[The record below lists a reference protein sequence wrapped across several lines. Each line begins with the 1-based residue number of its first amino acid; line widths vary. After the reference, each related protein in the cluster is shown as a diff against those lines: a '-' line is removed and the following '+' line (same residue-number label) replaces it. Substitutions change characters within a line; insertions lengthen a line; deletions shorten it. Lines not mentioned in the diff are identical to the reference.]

1 MLTRTINAFNTATES
16 ENRIHDDATASR
28 FGFVGGLVP
37 GVDVFAYMAHGP
49 ARVFGRDWLSEG
61 GMRARFVQ
69 PVYDGD
75 DAELAAS
82 ILGDDELKLQLT
94 SRGVLCGEGSALR
107 RVDEAMPDILPRGR
121 QPDQAKRP
129 KASMESLPV
138 GKVLGYP
145 LELYTA
151 ELGREHLDA
160 VREDRALYDDGRI
173 CNPAWML
180 RRANYIL
187 ATNVMLGP
195 WIHVES
201 DVRLHGLLLDG
212 QAADVR
218 AVVADNFERK
228 GHLTVAL
235 DVCVLADDELKM
247 SGRHVAI
254 YEPRQV
260 RGFGLPISQRD

>member
-1 MLTRTINAFNTATES
+1 MTLSRTITAFNTATAS
-16 ENRIHDDATASR
+16 ENKIHDDATASK

-49 ARVFGRDWLSEG
+49 AKLFGRDWLSEG
-61 GMRARFVQ
+61 GMRAKFIS
-69 PVYDGD
+69 PVYDGEE
-75 DAELAAS
+75 ATLNAS
-82 ILGDDELKLQLT
+82 ILGDDEIGLQLT
-94 SRGVLCGEGSALR
+94 SRGGLCGEGSALR
-107 RVDEAMPDILPRGR
+107 RVEGALPDIPPRGV
-121 QPDQAKRP
+121 QPAAEARP
-129 KASMESLPV
+129 KASMESLPI

-145 LELYTA
+145 LEPYATA
-151 ELGREHLDA
+151 DGERHLA
-160 VREDRALYDDGRI
+160 NVREEAALYDGGRI
-173 CNPAWML
+173 CNPAWLL

-187 ATNVMLGP
+187 ATNVKLGP
-195 WIHVES
+195 WIHFES
-201 DVRLHGLLLDG
+201 DIRLHGLLVDG

-235 DVCVLADDELKM
+235 DFCVLADGDLKV

-260 RGFGLPISQRD
+260 RG